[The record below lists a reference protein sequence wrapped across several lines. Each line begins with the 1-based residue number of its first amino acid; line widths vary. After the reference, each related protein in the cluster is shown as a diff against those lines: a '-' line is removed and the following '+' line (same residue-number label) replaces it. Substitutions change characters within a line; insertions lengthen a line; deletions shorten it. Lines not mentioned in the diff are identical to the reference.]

1 MNEITIPKI
10 KIEPYHMFLQ
20 KKKVKIF
27 SFNLKPNIEKG
38 VKNMIET
45 VNDFKTI
52 IENAKKDIKST
63 RFKIIE
69 NANYELINLYF
80 RLGKIIDEN
89 WKYGNNFV
97 NELSLELKL
106 EFPNMKGLSSR
117 NLSRMRVF
125 YKEYKNM
132 QNLPVSLANLPWTH
146 NYTLIEKVKDR
157 KKRLWYAQKC
167 LENGWSQI
175 VLIHQIETDLYQ
187 RQKENVKLSNFKE
200 KMPLMQSEMARD
212 MMKDPYIFELSNL
225 KEKTMEID
233 IENAMLERIKNLLLE
248 FGKGFSFVGNQYK
261 ISTNNNDYYLDLL
274 FYHLDLRCYIVVE
287 LKNTNF
293 KPEYIG
299 QLSFYVT
306 AVNKTLKKEYDNE
319 SIGLLL
325 CNEKDKLS
333 VEWALE
339 STNNPIGVS
348 SYEINKYIPKDIL
361 EKLPTEEELNLH
373 MDIN

>member
-1 MNEITIPKI
+1 
-10 KIEPYHMFLQ
+10 
-20 KKKVKIF
+20 
-27 SFNLKPNIEKG
+27 
-38 VKNMIET
+38 MIED
-45 VNDFKTI
+45 VNYYKSVIDNIK
-52 IENAKKDIKST
+52 NDIKST
-63 RFKIIE
+63 RFRIIE

-106 EFPNMKGLSSR
+106 EFPNMKGLSPR
-117 NLSRMRVF
+117 NLRRMRIF
-125 YKEYKNM
+125 YKEYKNV
-132 QNLPVSLANLPWTH
+132 QNWPVTLANLPWTH
-146 NYTLIEKVKDR
+146 NYTLIEKVKDK
-157 KKRLWYAQKC
+157 KKRLWYAEKC

-175 VLIHQIETDLYQ
+175 VLIHQIESNLYQ
-187 RQKENVKLSNFKE
+187 RQKDNPKLTNFKE
-200 KMPLMQSEMARD
+200 KMSLMQSKMAKD
-212 MMKDPYIFELSNL
+212 MIKDPYIFELSNL
-225 KEKTMEID
+225 KERAIEKD
-233 IENAMLERIKNLLLE
+233 IEKAMLKRIKNLLLE
-248 FGKGFSFVGNQYK
+248 FGKGFSFIGNQYK

-299 QLSFYVT
+299 QLSFYIT
-306 AVNKTLKKEYDNE
+306 AVNKTLKTEYDNE

-325 CNEKDKLS
+325 CKEKDKLS
-333 VEWALE
+333 VEWALG

-348 SYEINKYIPKDIL
+348 SYEIDKYIPKSIL

-373 MDIN
+373 IDIDEKVY